1 MSSIFG
7 PNFDV
12 EERSDGIA
20 VVRVWRR
27 PDLTREEGARCAE
40 LIVGHMRR
48 LAKRV
53 AGCIFDLTRA
63 TTTWGP
69 ATHHA
74 IGQMLAAWE
83 SSAKPIFIIHPNEAI
98 TRILL
103 RELQLAKAPQFGKLV
118 ATYEEAFALLGS
130 AAGAK
135 TSATMP
141 PTGKRKSDPGAD
153 KV

>member
-1 MSSIFG
+1 MSRIAG

-48 LAKRV
+48 LAKRLR
-53 AGCIFDLTRA
+53 GCIFDMTRA

-69 ATHHA
+69 ATHES

-83 SSAKPIFIIHPNEAI
+83 SASKSIVTITPNEAI
-98 TRILL
+98 TRILM
-103 RELQLAKAPQFGKLV
+103 RELQQAKAPQLGKL
-118 ATYEEAFALLGS
+118 ATTYEEAFALLG
-130 AAGAK
+130 GAEDAK
-135 TSATMP
+135 PPATIP
-141 PTGKRKSDPGAD
+141 PSGKRKSEPGAD
-153 KV
+153 KA